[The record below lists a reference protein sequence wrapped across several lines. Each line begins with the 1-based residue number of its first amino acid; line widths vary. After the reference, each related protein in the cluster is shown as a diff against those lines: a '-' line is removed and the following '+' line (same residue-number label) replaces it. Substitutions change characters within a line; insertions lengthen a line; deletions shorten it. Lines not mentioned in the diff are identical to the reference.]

1 MKAIVII
8 TVFFTFF
15 LYADTKS
22 VVPQKAKWVDIILE
36 GKECSVE
43 IKQANRYAEGTI
55 KSSSGRVERMAIIM
69 KNPKGFGKIHV
80 KSNCKIVKIDYSKN
94 AVGSPVKKIK
104 NRELWEWKKRKTDN
118 LK

>member
-1 MKAIVII
+1 MKAIVMI

-36 GKECSVE
+36 GKECRVE
-43 IKQANRYAEGTI
+43 IEQTNHYAKGNI
-55 KSSSGRVERMAIIM
+55 KTLSGRIERMAIIM
-69 KNPKGFGKIHV
+69 KNPKSLGKIHV
-80 KSNCKIVKIDYSKN
+80 KSNCKIVKIAYSDN

-104 NRELWEWKKRKTDN
+104 NRDLWEWKIKRREPK
-118 LK
+118 